1 MQSMIERQL
10 TIRHSRLSLLSD
22 KLSAL
27 GPRQALSRGYA
38 ILLDGK
44 TPVTS
49 VDAAKEEMTLL
60 LQDGRMQIRASEIRK
75 EDPFGQETAQL

>member
-1 MQSMIERQL
+1 MERQL
-10 TIRHSRLSLLSD
+10 TARRARLSLLSD
-22 KLSAL
+22 KLTAL

-44 TPVTS
+44 KPVTS
-49 VDAAKEEMTLL
+49 VSDAKEEMTLL
-60 LQDGRMQIRASEIRK
+60 LQDGRMRVHAADIRK